1 MLQVFPS
8 MYHIAIVDD
17 NETWCFV
24 LALRLQQQGYA
35 VSTFTDPQMFLREV
49 DRFDL
54 VLVDFSIPTPRYQ
67 RSMDGPELICQA
79 KHQLNNPPLLILISS
94 FFTKELLNH
103 ASDICP
109 EADAVMSKQTDLT
122 GIFSEIQQLLANR
135 TSAKQM
141 HDRAH
146 SSEASAALGCS
157 IYA

>member
-1 MLQVFPS
+1 

-67 RSMDGPELICQA
+67 RGMDGPELICQA
-79 KHQLNNPPLLILISS
+79 KHQLDNPPLLVLISS
-94 FFTKELLNH
+94 FFTKDLLAH
-103 ASDICP
+103 ANDICP

-122 GIFSEIQQLLANR
+122 GIFSKIEQLLANCTLVEPTYDHTHPPK
-135 TSAKQM
+135 TSAGV
-141 HDRAH
+141 
-146 SSEASAALGCS
+146 ELS
-157 IYA
+157 IQA